1 MAKGRTYELA
11 FRIGGLITR
20 SFGSATGEASRKL
33 TDLQRKSA
41 QLAARQQALQR
52 FSAVGTT
59 FRGVATEAAGL
70 ALGLGA
76 VASAAG
82 LGLFRLAQGTAA
94 AGDRAVKTAQNL
106 GLEVEA
112 LQELWYAAERSG
124 ATTEDLDRAVRKMS
138 VGIGQAAAD
147 RGEAKIWFEQLGID
161 ARQLA
166 ALRPEDAMARLA
178 DALRAIQDPAAK
190 AAASQ
195 ALFGEGAT
203 KLGVLLDEGSAGMR
217 RLRAEARATGGVLG
231 RKAAEDSAT
240 FNDRLL
246 DLQLTLAGLR
256 NTVGAAL
263 LPVFTT
269 LFTDLAGWLRTNQ
282 ARVRELA
289 ERFALWLR
297 DAIPR
302 LRDAILRLKELAE
315 RIAGGAAKLAELV
328 GGWDRLLVAV
338 AAFKAAKVAWSVAE
352 LGYALAQ
359 ATPAAWGL
367 ASALLANPV
376 TWLVAGLL
384 AEAGAVYLLVTY
396 WDQWTGWLRESA
408 GWIKVLAG
416 YLLLI
421 APPLWMPLLLA
432 VVIHYWDAIVAK
444 VEAFGS
450 SAVEVFRRIRVGLG
464 RMADLI
470 GGKMGRLFDLVGGKV
485 RTLVAGVRLVV
496 AAVVDVVRMGWR
508 LVEPI
513 VTAVVEAIRTR
524 ILGLVQPWLTMGRL
538 ALTAVSTLF
547 GLVVGLV
554 AAKVSWILAVVSALG
569 TGVLALMGWLWEALK
584 SGWAIF
590 ADWFSGVWSEW
601 GATVKGIVAEVLAS
615 VLNLLSTPLRVG
627 VALANALPGQDS
639 PHLVELRDRVNSAL
653 AQGGGGFRMDMS
665 GGGIPTVETAGIG
678 QALAGSP
685 GQSSSTTNTQ
695 SLALTYS
702 PQIAVSGEGGTAG
715 MLAALKQGQD
725 DLLKKMQAALEQ
737 QRRLSYG

>member
-1 MAKGRTYELA
+1 ML
-11 FRIGGLITR
+11 TR
-20 SFGSATGEASRKL
+20 SFGAATGEAAKKL
-33 TDLQRKSA
+33 TELQRKSA

-52 FSAVGTT
+52 FSAVGTA

-76 VASAAG
+76 VATAAG
-82 LGLFRLAQGTAA
+82 AGLFRLAQGTAA
-94 AGDRAVKTAQNL
+94 AGDRAIKTAQNL
-106 GLEVEA
+106 GVEVEA

-124 ATTEDLDRAVRKMS
+124 AKTEDLDKAIRKMS

-166 ALRPEDAMARLA
+166 ALRPEEAMGALA
-178 DALRAIQDPAAK
+178 DALGRIEDPARR

-195 ALFGEGAT
+195 AIFGEGALR
-203 KLGVLLDEGSAGMR
+203 LGVMLDEGSAGLR

-231 RKAAEDSAT
+231 RKAAEDAAT
-240 FNDRLL
+240 FQDRLL
-246 DLQLTLAGLR
+246 DLQLALRGLK
-256 NTVGAAL
+256 NTFGAAL
-263 LPVFTT
+263 LPVFIG
-269 LFTDLAGWLRTNQ
+269 LFVDLAKWLRTNQ
-282 ARVRELA
+282 ERVRELA

-302 LRDAILRLKELAE
+302 LRDAILRLKDLAE
-315 RIAGGAAKLAELV
+315 RIARGASAVAEFV
-328 GGWDRLLVAV
+328 GGWDNLLIAV

-352 LGYALAQ
+352 LGYSLAT
-359 ATPAAWGL
+359 ASKAAWGL
-367 ASALLANPV
+367 ASALMANPA
-376 TWLVAGLL
+376 TWFIGAAL
-384 AEAGAVYLLVTY
+384 AEVGAIYLLVKY
-396 WDQWTGWLRESA
+396 WDQWTGWLQRSA
-408 GWIKVLAG
+408 AWVKVLAG

-421 APPLWMPLLLA
+421 APPLWLPLLLA
-432 VVIHYWDAIVAK
+432 AVIHNWDQIVVK
-444 VEAFGS
+444 VKAFGS
-450 SAVEVFRRIRVGLG
+450 SAVEVFGRIRTGLG
-464 RMADLI
+464 KMADLVAA
-470 GGKMGRLFDLVGGKV
+470 KMGRLVDLVGGKV

-496 AAVVDVVRMGWR
+496 AAVVEVVRMGWR

-538 ALTAVSTLF
+538 ALAAVEGFF

-554 AAKVSWILAVVSALG
+554 AAKLSWILAVVSALG
-569 TGVLALMGWLWEALK
+569 TGILTLMGWLWDQVKA
-584 SGWAIF
+584 GWALF
-590 ADWFSGVWSEW
+590 AGWFSGMWSEW

-639 PHLVELRDRVNSAL
+639 PHLVELRDKVNAAL
-653 AQGGGGFRMDMS
+653 AQGGGGLRMDMA
-665 GGGIPTVETAGIG
+665 GGGIPTVETAGLG

-702 PQIAVSGEGGTAG
+702 PQIAVSGGGGTAG
-715 MLAALKQGQD
+715 MQAALKTAQD

-737 QRRLSYG
+737 QKRLSYG